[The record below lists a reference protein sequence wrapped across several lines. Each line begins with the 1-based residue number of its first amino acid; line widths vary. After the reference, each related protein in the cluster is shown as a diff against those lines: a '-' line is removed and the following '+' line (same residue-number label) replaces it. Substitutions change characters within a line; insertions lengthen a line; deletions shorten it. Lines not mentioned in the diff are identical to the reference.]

1 MSKLTVYDMKGAS
14 VGSRDVPAGWL
25 VENKGNQAVRD
36 TVVALQ
42 AAKRAGTASTK
53 TKGEVAGSGKKP
65 WRQKG
70 TGRARAGYRQSPVW
84 RGGAVAF
91 GPRPRSYAM
100 KVNKKVA
107 RLAFKRILSDKV
119 EQGGM
124 MVIDSLTLADAKTR
138 EFVAVL
144 KALKISGAAL
154 FVVDRVEDKVAL
166 AARNIPKVEVVAA
179 RNVNAYQLLRYPVVV
194 LTSAGMQALSERLG
208 GQSEEGK

>member
-179 RNVNAYQLLRYPVVV
+179 RTVNAYQLLRYPVVV